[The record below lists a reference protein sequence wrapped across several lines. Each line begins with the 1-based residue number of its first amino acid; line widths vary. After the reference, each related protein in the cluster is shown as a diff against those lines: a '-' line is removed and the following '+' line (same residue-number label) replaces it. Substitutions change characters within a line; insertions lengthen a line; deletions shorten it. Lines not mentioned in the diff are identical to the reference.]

1 MNNKIF
7 TLLPFVLLGI
17 YYFIMPLISFNQ
29 RMIYLFLSVLVSICI
44 LSKKINLK
52 KSRVIM
58 LFIALIATA
67 CITFLNF

>member
-1 MNNKIF
+1 
-7 TLLPFVLLGI
+7 
-17 YYFIMPLISFNQ
+17 MPLISFNQ

-67 CITFLNF
+67 CIDFINF